1 MARQKKELDRFD
13 TNAKRNFPILG
24 KLILITAI
32 SITFCAVTN
41 AVLSLNVFDKRFE
54 ESTKEELDYTAKGI
68 RFLLEDSIDYLL
80 DRYRS
85 LQLNGR
91 FALRF
96 YQQVGSVL

>member
-41 AVLSLNVFDKRFE
+41 AVLSLNVFDRQFE
-54 ESTKEELDYTAKGI
+54 GSTKEELD
-68 RFLLEDSIDYLL
+68 SILK
-80 DRYRS
+80 
-85 LQLNGR
+85 
-91 FALRF
+91 
-96 YQQVGSVL
+96 